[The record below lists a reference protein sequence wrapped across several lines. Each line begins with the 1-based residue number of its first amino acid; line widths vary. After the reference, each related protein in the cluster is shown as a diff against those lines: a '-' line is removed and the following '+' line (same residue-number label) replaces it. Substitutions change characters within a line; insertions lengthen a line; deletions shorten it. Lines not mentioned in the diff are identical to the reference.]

1 MGMKPRGGSMK
12 RKAVL
17 LLALTLSG
25 CFPDQ
30 SKDVADCETQA
41 QRFYPPFKA
50 VESTDPASRYIIEC
64 MASKGYE
71 FTVTPS
77 DCDSHHP
84 LPTQAACYTPQNWA
98 AALLDRAR
106 RSWKP
111 F

>member
-1 MGMKPRGGSMK
+1 MK
-12 RKAVL
+12 RKTVL

-41 QRFYPPFKA
+41 QRFYPLFKA
-50 VESTDPASRYIIEC
+50 VEANAPASRYIIEC

-77 DCDSHHP
+77 DCDSSHP
-84 LPTQAACYTPQNWA
+84 LPTQAACYAPENWA
-98 AALLDRAR
+98 ANLYDWTR
-106 RSWKP
+106 RKLKSN
-111 F
+111 